1 MATSTTDHRDEARA
15 LAGAMQNGCLG
26 VRAGRLQRL
35 ISRRFDQALRPV
47 GVTLPQM
54 EILSALTIM
63 EHPVKPAY
71 VADKLSVE
79 RSTMSRNL
87 TLMEAKGLIATTN
100 RSASGRSLA
109 VTITPVGSETLV
121 RAGAAWTDAQS
132 AVSAQI
138 GEQAA
143 EIMDI
148 WTGKLDGPV
157 PPT

>member
-1 MATSTTDHRDEARA
+1 MAPSRNDDREAED
-15 LAGAMQNGCLG
+15 LARAMQNGCLG
-26 VRAGRLQRL
+26 LRAGRLQRL

-63 EHPVKPAY
+63 KDPVKPAY

-87 TLMEAKGLIATTN
+87 SLMEAKGMITTTN
-100 RSASGRSLA
+100 QSASGRSLA
-109 VTITPVGSETLV
+109 VTITPLGSDTLV

-132 AVSAQI
+132 AVSARI
-138 GEQAA
+138 GEEAA
-143 EIMDI
+143 EIMDA
-148 WTGKLDGPV
+148 WTGKLDESV
-157 PPT
+157 APT